1 MIEFVSPSPEL
12 QVGVQEELHMR
23 AMVFDRYGD
32 PDVMTLRETPIPE
45 PLDGEVL
52 IRVAY
57 AGVNPSDSKARSGER
72 ARAGYRV
79 RDFGFPFVTGM
90 DAAGVVEPT
99 GPNVN
104 GFRQGDR
111 VIT

>member
-1 MIEFVSPSPEL
+1 
-12 QVGVQEELHMR
+12 MR

-57 AGVNPSDSKARSGER
+57 AGVNPSDSKARSGES
-72 ARAGYRV
+72 ARAGYRI
-79 RDFGFPFVTGM
+79 RDFPFVVGM
-90 DAAGVVEPT
+90 NAAGIVERT
-99 GPNVN
+99 GRTRMDS
-104 GFRQGDR
+104 GRE
-111 VIT
+111 IA